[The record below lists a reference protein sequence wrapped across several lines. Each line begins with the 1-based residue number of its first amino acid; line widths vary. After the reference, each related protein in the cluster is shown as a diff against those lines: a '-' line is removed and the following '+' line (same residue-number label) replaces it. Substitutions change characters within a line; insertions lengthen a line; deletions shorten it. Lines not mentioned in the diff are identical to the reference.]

1 MEEQGMSGQMPLAGL
16 QAAATRLRQALAGR
30 VLGQGEAIDGLL
42 IGYMARGHVLLE
54 GLPGVGKTLLARS
67 FAEALGL
74 GFARVQFTP
83 DVMPT
88 DLIGTNVYDAAGAT
102 FRLVKGPIFTTVLM
116 ADEVNR
122 TPPKTQS
129 ALLEAMQERQATI
142 DGKTH
147 TLPDGF
153 FTIATQNPIE
163 FEGTYPLPEAQLD
176 RFLLRLRIGYPDR
189 AQEMAVYS
197 AALDGTLAGWMD
209 ERAMTPV
216 MAPGEASALRLASRA
231 VHVAP
236 ELVEYLA
243 ALVAAVRQSPHLD
256 IGVSPRGGLSL
267 LEASR
272 AAALLEEREF
282 VLPDDLKRWLVPCW
296 GHRLLLRPES
306 ELEGLTTQ
314 RVLEDIA
321 RAVPVPKAV
330 AR

>member
-1 MEEQGMSGQMPLAGL
+1 MSGQMPQGGL
-16 QAAATRLRQALAGR
+16 QAAALRVREALAGR
-30 VLGQGEAIDGLL
+30 VLGQREAIDGLL
-42 IGYMARGHVLLE
+42 VAYLARGHVLVE

-88 DLIGTNVYDAAGAT
+88 DLIGTNVFDAAGAT
-102 FRLVKGPIFTTVLM
+102 FRLVKGPVFTTVLM

-129 ALLEAMQERQATI
+129 ALLEAMQERQVTI
-142 DGKTH
+142 DGRTH
-147 TLPDGF
+147 ALPEGF

-176 RFLLRLRIGYPDR
+176 RFLLRLRVGYPDR
-189 AQEMAVYS
+189 AQEIGMYR

-209 ERAMTPV
+209 ERP
-216 MAPGEASALRLASRA
+216 MAPVVTPEEASALRFASRS

-236 ELVEYLA
+236 ELVDYLG
-243 ALVAAVRQSPHLD
+243 ALVTAVRESPHLD

-272 AAALLEEREF
+272 SAALLEEREF
-282 VLPDDLKRWLVPCW
+282 VLPDDIKRWLVPCW

-306 ELEGLTTQ
+306 ELEGLTSQ

-321 RAVPVPKAV
+321 RGVPVPKAV